1 MALRVCPDCGKEY
14 STLAKICPNCGR
26 PNEEFLENAGSR
38 LHKQM
43 KRESCEAGA
52 SLAKMELIQSVATL
66 VFALVVCY
74 ICIEIGGGHEGIED
88 ITDVLR
94 VYLVPTNAIFYML
107 IFFRMGYG
115 IITSFLGWILL
126 TFGTV
131 FLCEH
136 LPNFLAII
144 VMGIWV
150 LIPIYSLF
158 VRPFVKLFSL
168 TKNTLGKK
176 TVKDSSGDKIIRQ
189 MYEADQL

>member
-1 MALRVCPDCGKEY
+1 MALRVCPDCGKNY

-26 PNEEFLENAGSR
+26 PNEQFLETAGSW
-38 LHKQM
+38 LQKQT
-43 KRESCEAGA
+43 KRETCETGA
-52 SLAKMELIQSVATL
+52 HIAKIELIQSVVTL
-66 VFALVVCY
+66 VFALIICY
-74 ICIEIGGGHEGIED
+74 VCIEIGGGHKGIED
-88 ITDVLR
+88 ITDVIR

-115 IITSFLGWILL
+115 ILASFLGWVLL

-158 VRPFVKLFSL
+158 IRPFVKLFSF
-168 TKNTLGKK
+168 TKNSLAKK
-176 TVKDSSGDKIIRQ
+176 TVKDSSDDKIIRQ